1 MDLDETD
8 VLVNL
13 KEFLA
18 TRQCLVRDDY
28 FMRDKN
34 VTTFIKNDIDLPE
47 AAFMQLAE
55 ICKQEAF
62 FLKEL
67 LI

>member
-13 KEFLA
+13 KEFLE

-28 FMRDKN
+28 FMREKN
-34 VTTFIKNDIDLPE
+34 VREFIKNDIDLPE
-47 AAFMQLAE
+47 AAFMQLAD
-55 ICKQEAF
+55 ICKQEI
-62 FLKEL
+62 FL
-67 LI
+67 IYFS